1 MPSSWIT
8 AVQEVKRDHQFCLIH
23 IPTGNKVTKRKT
35 NFYLDTLE
43 EIETMQ
49 TEGYTDKEITEK
61 LPASK
66 KVLKTDCVLM
76 DAQTANMLCT
86 IYDALSEDN
95 KKKFDGFKID
105 FAVRKGWQL
114 LEKCKV

>member
-1 MPSSWIT
+1 MSWIK

-49 TEGYTDKEITEK
+49 SEGYTDKEITEK

-66 KVLKTDCVLM
+66 KVLKTDCVIM

-86 IYDALSEDN
+86 IYDNLSDVN
-95 KKKFDGFKID
+95 KIKFSRFKVN
-105 FAVRKGWQL
+105 FAVKTGWKL
-114 LEKCKV
+114 LEKCSV